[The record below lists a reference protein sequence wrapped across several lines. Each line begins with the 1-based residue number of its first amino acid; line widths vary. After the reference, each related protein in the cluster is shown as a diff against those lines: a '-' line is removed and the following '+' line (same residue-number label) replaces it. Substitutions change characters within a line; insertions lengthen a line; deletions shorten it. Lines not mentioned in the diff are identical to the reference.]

1 MDPAV
6 FNILARI
13 AAEKDESQKARL
25 KEESAALLAAHFAHP
40 AHAADL
46 QELAFDLLNLAWT
59 DAMVQDIVP
68 SIIEVKTVG
77 LGDPDYVDEDLRG
90 MRAYWQ
96 GKGGQIL
103 SDVVRYE
110 RRQMPREEMVAAI
123 DMHQDEIALNFWG
136 TIDKLRN
143 QAQEKLR
150 QLPTTR
156 LIELIRAAITS
167 GSYYGTFAAST
178 MTADQIRAV
187 VQSVAAKSGG
197 TVSILGTGIATR
209 VLSQVGLEYGPNAQ
223 NNILQTGQL
232 GVFEGWPVVQVQN
245 FEDFAGNWVIP
256 NNELWVI
263 GRNAGRLTYY
273 GDTAKVQELQLPSFM
288 RRWETARDAGMLLYG
303 ADAAHGRIG
312 RIVLT

>member
-1 MDPAV
+1 MDRTV
-6 FNILARI
+6 FNTLAKI
-13 AAEKDESQKARL
+13 AGEKDEAQKARL
-25 KEESAALLAAHFAHP
+25 KEESAAQLAQHFSHP
-40 AHAADL
+40 ANQGDL
-46 QELAFDLLNLAWT
+46 QELAFDLLNLAWADT
-59 DAMVQDIVP
+59 MAEDIVP
-68 SIIEVKTVG
+68 RIIEVKTVG
-77 LGDPDYVDEDLRG
+77 LGDPDYVDDDLRG

-123 DMHQDEIALNFWG
+123 DLHQDEIALNFWG
-136 TIDKLRN
+136 TLDKLQGQSR
-143 QAQEKLR
+143 EKMR

-167 GSYYGTFAAST
+167 GVTYGSFAASSLT
-178 MTADQIRAV
+178 PAQVRSV

-197 TVSILGTGIATR
+197 GVTILGTGIATR
-209 VLSQVGLEYGPNAQ
+209 VLGQLGLEYGDDAR
-223 NNILQTGQL
+223 NNVLQTGVL
-232 GVFEGWPVVQVQN
+232 GVFEGYPVVSVEN

-273 GDTAKVQELQLPSFM
+273 GNTAKVQQLQLPSFM

-303 ADAAHGRIG
+303 ADPAHGRIG